1 MQDVLGKAAGVN
13 VDGCGLVGHIVF
25 ILSADHYPSFGGFN
39 MLKYPENLGISQRFL
54 HSMIGIARK
63 LVNHLNPIAAFGA
76 HRRWFSDTASDLG
89 GA

>member
-1 MQDVLGKAAGVN
+1 MD

-25 ILSADHYPSFGGFN
+25 MLRAEHSPSFGGFN
-39 MLKYPENLGISQRFL
+39 MLKYPENLGISKQFL

-63 LVNHLNPIAAFGA
+63 VNHLNPIAAFGA